1 MKKAFVKINGE
12 IYSDDVFIK
21 NPLLYFLLVE
31 GDTTTKRLV
40 NRHGEV
46 EACEVTEY
54 YTTDVF
60 TLAKKLT
67 CIVGGAL
74 LSYGLLVLLIGLAPM
89 PR

>member
-1 MKKAFVKINGE
+1 MKQFSKINGE
-12 IYSDDVFIK
+12 IYSSDIMLK
-21 NPLLYFLLVE
+21 NPLLYFMLIE
-31 GDTTTKRLV
+31 GKTSVKRLV

-54 YTTDVF
+54 HITDVL
-60 TLAKKLT
+60 TLANKLT
-67 CIVGGAL
+67 CIIGGAI